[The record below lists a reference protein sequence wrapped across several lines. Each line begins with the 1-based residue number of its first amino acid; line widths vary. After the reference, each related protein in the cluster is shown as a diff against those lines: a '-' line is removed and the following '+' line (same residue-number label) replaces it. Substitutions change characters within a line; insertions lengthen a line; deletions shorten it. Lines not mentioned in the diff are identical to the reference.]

1 MTTKQDVLKWAE
13 LLNGAIS
20 NVAQRVK
27 QDKFNVMFQQGMQP
41 QQNTQ
46 WNAPPPMRGI
56 NPGVQGALNAP
67 LPQTTTTQ
75 PSMLQ
80 VLNQIVSQNPEMA
93 QQAQPLIENQ
103 YNTAMAAKAP
113 WMEQGRGGLATN
125 MVTGEQISNPMESMA
140 QQIKPS
146 VNQKVGLNQKTG
158 KWEWFDVVERDG
170 ETKWKETGVEAKE
183 SVGAGERPYFSTVVD
198 RDGNVKVFDTRTGKF
213 IESSNTV
220 IKAAPTEVRMFVSAL
235 DNNLSSIKG
244 IRDINNRGDLT
255 GVISGRA
262 RKFGTRFFSDEE
274 AQKLRSRVGQ
284 LRTII
289 YGLSGK
295 QINESEQKWLYD
307 EILPNMSNPT
317 ENFEAALDEFEKWV
331 KTKKGELIKQFPNIK
346 DIQEKET
353 TPTGT
358 GKFKILKVE

>member
-1 MTTKQDVLKWAE
+1 MTTKQDIQGWLA
-13 LLNGAIS
+13 LLNNAI
-20 NVAQRVK
+20 NTVAQKKK
-27 QDKFNVMFQQGMQP
+27 QDELQALMSQGMQP
-41 QQNTQ
+41 QQSTQ
-46 WNAPPPMRGI
+46 WQAPPPMRGVT
-56 NPGVQGALNAP
+56 PGVQSAINAP

-75 PSMLQ
+75 PNPLQ
-80 VLNQIVSQNPEMA
+80 ILSQIMTQRPDLI
-93 QQAQPLIENQ
+93 QQAVPSIQAQTMLGQ
-103 YNTAMAAKAP
+103 AGKSP
-113 WMEQGRGGLATN
+113 WMETPRGGMQTHAL
-125 MVTGEQISNPMESMA
+125 TGQTIENPMESSLK
-140 QQIKPS
+140 INPLDKKIS
-146 VNQKVGLNQKTG
+146 
-158 KWEWFDVVERDG
+158 ERISPDNHKHLMMQRPDNTTYDIDAG
-170 ETKWKETGVEAKE
+170 EVPQG
-183 SVGAGERPYFSTVVD
+183 SIGAGERPYFSTVVD
-198 RDGNVKVFDTRTGKF
+198 RDGNVKVFDTRKGRF
-213 IESSNTV
+213 IESPNNV

-255 GVISGRA
+255 GVVSGRA

-353 TPTGT
+353 APTGT
-358 GKFKILKVE
+358 GKFKILRVEE